1 MGMVF
6 VVVQEPSGDLPEC
19 GDRIRKRV
27 HANIVSLEGF
37 DEALGDAIRFRAL
50 NGSEAR
56 EEIESGR
63 EGPGLVCGVDAAIV
77 GKPFERVCGAW
88 MAANRLSM
96 ASSIMSRTMLPLMP
110 ALATACQAMISRSW
124 ASMMK
129 ARRTRSPFQQE
140 ISNPSEHHRRFERM
154 TTTLPSWRRPFLRP
168 VCRARSMPFCR
179 IIRKIRLWLA

>member
-56 EEIESGR
+56 DEIESGR
-63 EGPGLVCGVDAAIV
+63 EGPGLVCRVDAAIV
-77 GKPFERVCGAW
+77 GKPFERVRPWPPCAC
-88 MAANRLSM
+88 RQIQSPSKL
-96 ASSIMSRTMLPLMP
+96 
-110 ALATACQAMISRSW
+110 TAPSAMG
-124 ASMMK
+124 
-129 ARRTRSPFQQE
+129 
-140 ISNPSEHHRRFERM
+140 
-154 TTTLPSWRRPFLRP
+154 
-168 VCRARSMPFCR
+168 
-179 IIRKIRLWLA
+179 